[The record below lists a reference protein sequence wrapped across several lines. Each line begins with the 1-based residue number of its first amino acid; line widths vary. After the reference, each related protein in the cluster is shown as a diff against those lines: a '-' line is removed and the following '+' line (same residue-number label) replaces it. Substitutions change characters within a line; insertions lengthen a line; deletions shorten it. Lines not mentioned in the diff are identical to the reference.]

1 MNDDR
6 MDELLSQAARDYN
19 APPIDVPRDEIWS
32 RIQAERSARSL
43 VRRDTRSATR
53 LWVWPSVGVAA
64 AVLLAVGVVVGRR
77 VERAASVSSPP
88 NTVAAARPT
97 PVDSSASLSY
107 RLVVLKHLAGSEAM
121 ITAFRSSARRGEVD
135 AQIAD
140 WSTELLSTTRMLES
154 SPATDDPT
162 MKRLLEDLDL
172 VLAQIKQYAARGTTN
187 RDELD
192 LIEQSII
199 KRGVM
204 TQLRSTVPGRTAPAG
219 T

>member
-6 MDELLSQAARDYN
+6 MDELLGQAARDYN
-19 APPIDVPRDEIWS
+19 APPVNVPRDEIWS
-32 RIQAERSARSL
+32 RIRAERSARSI
-43 VRRDTRSATR
+43 VRRGVRSTT
-53 LWVWPSVGVAA
+53 WVWPSVGVAA

-77 VERAASVSSPP
+77 MERSAGVSSPT
-88 NTVAAARPT
+88 TVAAATRTT
-97 PVDSSASLSY
+97 PVDSSTSLSY
-107 RLVVLKHLAGSEAM
+107 QLVVLKHLAGTEAM
-121 ITAFRSSARRGEVD
+121 ITAFRAAARRGEVD

-140 WSTELLSTTRMLES
+140 WSKELLSTTRMLEA

-162 MKRLLEDLDL
+162 MKRMLEDLDL
-172 VLAQIKQYAARGTTN
+172 VLAQIKQYATRGTIN

-204 TQLRSTVPGRTAPAG
+204 TQLRSTVPVRNAPAG